1 MKKFI
6 YLFLFISSIIT
17 AQENFVRL
25 IVPEADTVISY
36 SSTYR
41 LSASTLPNSKVNIN
55 GKEFFVYSSGAFAGV
70 LDVKSGVNNYKIVSE
85 NPFGKAEKEFVII
98 KEEYELETS
107 TTDSL
112 VIENILMLPNQ
123 DMWLTKNDI
132 LEVRIKGTPGC
143 KASFLNG
150 IEMRELSPDESP
162 RGVKGIYVGR
172 YKVKE
177 IDELTEQPITFT
189 LEKDGKAISKV
200 SNAKIAFMNMDFP
213 LVAKTID
220 ERSELNYGLGT
231 NRLGGAK
238 LSFIHEDIKLMIDGK
253 VDDMFRVR
261 LNRNN
266 IAWIP
271 IDQVEI
277 LPYGSRLPNALT
289 ETFTVWGDE
298 KYDYVNVA
306 IGEKL
311 PFSSF
316 QEPSERKIHIDIYGA
331 VSNTNWITQYPT
343 TKEIKNIYY
352 NQIEENLLRI
362 TIELKHKQLW
372 GYSVNYKG
380 RGLQIK
386 IKQQPKD
393 LDLDNLKIVID
404 AGHGGPTNNGALGS
418 TGLTE
423 KEVNLSTALHLKKL
437 LEDEGAEVIMTRS
450 EDVSVW
456 NSVRLKSAIDEEPDL
471 LISIHA
477 NSIGLTSDPTKTSGT
492 STYYKHIAFRTLS
505 QKIFKR
511 MLELGL
517 APYGNVGNFNF
528 TLNSQTEMP
537 NVLVEL
543 AFMSNPEDEI
553 LLMNDEF
560 RKEMAEKILEGIE
573 DFLDWCED

>member
-1 MKKFI
+1 
-6 YLFLFISSIIT
+6 
-17 AQENFVRL
+17 
-25 IVPEADTVISY
+25 
-36 SSTYR
+36 
-41 LSASTLPNSKVNIN
+41 
-55 GKEFFVYSSGAFAGV
+55 
-70 LDVKSGVNNYKIVSE
+70 
-85 NPFGKAEKEFVII
+85 
-98 KEEYELETS
+98 
-107 TTDSL
+107 
-112 VIENILMLPNQ
+112 
-123 DMWLTKNDI
+123 MWLTKDDI

-150 IEMRELSPDESP
+150 IEMRELNTEESP
-162 RGVKGIYVGR
+162 RGIQGVYVGR

-177 IDELTEQPITFT
+177 TDELEEQPITFT
-189 LEKDGKAISKV
+189 LEKDGQAISKI
-200 SNAKIAFMNMDFP
+200 SNAMIAFMNKDFP
-213 LVAKTID
+213 LIAKTID

-261 LNRNN
+261 LNENN

-277 LPYGSRLPNALT
+277 LPYGTRVPNTLT
-289 ETFTVWGDE
+289 ETFTVWGDDR
-298 KYDYVNVA
+298 YDYVNVS

-331 VSNTNWITQYPT
+331 VSNTNWITQNPT

-372 GYSVNYKG
+372 GYSVNYEG

-437 LEDEGAEVIMTRS
+437 LEDEGAKVVMTRS
-450 EDVSVW
+450 EDISVW
-456 NSVRLKSAIDEEPDL
+456 NSERLKSAIEEEPDL
-471 LISIHA
+471 LVSIHA

-492 STYYKHIAFRTLS
+492 STYYKHIAFRPLS
-505 QKIFKR
+505 QKIYKR

-560 RKEMAEKILEGIE
+560 RKEMAEKIFEGIE

>member
-6 YLFLFISSIIT
+6 FLILLISSIIT
-17 AQENFVRL
+17 AQENFVKL

-41 LSASTLPNSKVNIN
+41 LSASTLPNSRVNIN
-55 GKEFFVYSSGAFAGV
+55 GKDFFVYSSGAFAGV

-85 NPFGKAEKEFVII
+85 NQFGIAEKEFVII
-98 KEEYELETS
+98 KEEFELETS

-123 DMWLTKNDI
+123 NMWLTKDDI

-150 IEMRELSPDESP
+150 IEMRELNTEESP
-162 RGVKGIYVGR
+162 RGIQGVYVGR

-177 IDELTEQPITFT
+177 TDELEEQPITFT
-189 LEKDGKAISKV
+189 LEKDGQAISKI
-200 SNAKIAFMNMDFP
+200 SNAMIAFMNKDFP
-213 LVAKTID
+213 LIAKTID

-261 LNRNN
+261 LNENN

-277 LPYGSRLPNALT
+277 LPYGSRVPNALT
-289 ETFTVWGDE
+289 ENFTVWGDDR
-298 KYDYVNVA
+298 YDYVNVS

-372 GYSVNYKG
+372 GYSVNYEG

-437 LEDEGAEVIMTRS
+437 LEDEGAKVVMTRS
-450 EDVSVW
+450 EDISVW
-456 NSVRLKSAIDEEPDL
+456 NSERLKSAIEEEPDL
-471 LISIHA
+471 LVSIHA

-492 STYYKHIAFRTLS
+492 STYYKHIAFRPLS
-505 QKIFKR
+505 QKIYKR

-560 RKEMAEKILEGIE
+560 RKEMAEKIFEGIE